1 MTITRVGSNQKYSE
15 GWDAIFGGSP
25 NTPGAKKAKP
35 KKAKGAKSASKRAP
49 TAAKTDRN
57 VSAKKANKV
66 VKPVATQKVVVKKA
80 APRKKA
86 KK

>member
-1 MTITRVGSNQKYSE
+1 MTITRVGSNQKYSD
-15 GWDAIFGGSP
+15 GWDAIFGGS
-25 NTPGAKKAKP
+25 TKAPGAKKAKP

-49 TAAKTDRN
+49 AAPKAARS

-66 VKPVATQKVVVKKA
+66 VKPTATKKVIVKKV

>member
-1 MTITRVGSNQKYSE
+1 VTITRVGSNQKYSE
-15 GWDAIFGGSP
+15 GWDAIFGGSQKS
-25 NTPGAKKAKP
+25 PGAKKAKP

-49 TAAKTDRN
+49 AAPKTDRS

-66 VKPVATQKVVVKKA
+66 VKPVATKKVVVKKA